1 MLTFTTNRER
11 QILPKNFMNQLIIA
25 GHLGADPEVRFT
37 SSGQKVT
44 TLRVAARVRKDDT
57 IWWKVTVWGE
67 QFDKMIPFFK
77 KGSSIIV
84 FGELSKPEIF
94 TDREGKP
101 QVSMNV
107 TASNLLFSP
116 FGKSES
122 QSSHSQ
128 AAPAS
133 YDTELAYAATTE
145 STSGQAKMDLPF
157 SDDDM
162 PF

>member
-1 MLTFTTNRER
+1 
-11 QILPKNFMNQLIIA
+11 MNQMMIA

-44 TLRVAARVRKDDT
+44 TLRVGARARRGSSKADET

-67 QFDKMIPFFK
+67 QFDKMISYLK

-101 QVSMNV
+101 QVSMNI
-107 TASNLLFSP
+107 TATSLQFSP
-116 FGKSES
+116 FGRGEGSG
-122 QSSHSQ
+122 SHGGE
-128 AAPAS
+128 APAHPS
-133 YDTELAYAATTE
+133 KEPEMAHAMTQDTLQ
-145 STSGQAKMDLPF
+145 GQMDVTF
-157 SDDDM
+157 SDDEL

>member
-1 MLTFTTNRER
+1 MGAASFAV
-11 QILPKNFMNQLIIA
+11 NFMNQVTIA

-44 TLRVAARVRKDDT
+44 TLRVAAKVRKEET

-67 QFDKMIPFFK
+67 TFDKMIPYFK

-84 FGELSKPEIF
+84 FGDLSKPEIF
-94 TDREGKP
+94 TDKEGKP
-101 QVSMNV
+101 QVSMNI
-107 TASNLLFSP
+107 TATNLLFSP

-122 QSSHSQ
+122 QSSHAHQ
-128 AAPAS
+128 ASPAAF
-133 YDTELAYAATTE
+133 DAELAYASVAET
-145 STSGQAKMDLPF
+145 TSGQNKMDLPF